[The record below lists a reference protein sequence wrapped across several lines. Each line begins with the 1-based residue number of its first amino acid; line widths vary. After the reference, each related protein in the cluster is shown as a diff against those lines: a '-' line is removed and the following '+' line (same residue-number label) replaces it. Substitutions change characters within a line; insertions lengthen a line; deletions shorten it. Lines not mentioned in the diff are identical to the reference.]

1 MMPNPWLIIGVIVV
15 VLGTYKY
22 GTHEGYKERDADMQV
37 EIARLN
43 EESRA
48 KEQKLA
54 EDLNQ
59 TSSQLKEAN
68 DVVTQKQ
75 SSLDAAIRSG
85 RVRFGS
91 SSCLQPTENSTSST
105 RDSTDG
111 AESDRETL
119 RLIAQIVAEGDKA
132 INRLN
137 ACIAAYEQVRSTL
150 NGAGR
155 E

>member
-1 MMPNPWLIIGVIVV
+1 MPNPWLIIGVIVV

-22 GTHEGYKERDADMQV
+22 GTHEGYKERDAEMQV

-75 SSLDAAIRSG
+75 NSLDAAIRSG
-85 RVRFGS
+85 RVRFGA
-91 SSCLQPTENSTSST
+91 SSCVQTATNTTTTSGNQ
-105 RDSTDG
+105 TD
-111 AESDRETL
+111 ASESDRQTL
-119 RLIAQIVAEGDKA
+119 ILIAQLIAEGDQA

-137 ACIAAYEQVRSTL
+137 ACITAYNQVRDTINASQ
-150 NGAGR
+150 R
-155 E
+155 